1 MKLFILAA
9 IAVAAVV
16 HLLPLAGVL
25 GADWLNKLYGRSFDD
40 PNLLVLMRHRAILFG
55 LIGVFLLASLW
66 QPAWRLPAAA
76 MAVASMAGY
85 IAITW
90 LHQPINAELKRVAL
104 VDWGALALLL
114 PALLLL
120 ALRPELRQ

>member
-16 HLLPLAGVL
+16 HLLPLTGVL

-40 PNLLVLMRHRAILFG
+40 PNLLVLMRHRAVLFG
-55 LIGVFLLASLW
+55 LIGVFLLAALW

-114 PALLLL
+114 PAILLL